1 VNPITQE
8 PASVNDG
15 QELWDEFVKKHEN
28 FKFVFNGHVLGDGT
42 GKRATLGNNGNVV
55 HQILANYQFNAEGG
69 QGDFR
74 VLEFKAD
81 GETVVVRTYSPS
93 LDRYNTAP
101 DQQFTLNMNQIPEP
115 PPPLGH
121 AVAGNLVATGE
132 TDPSSNTFNTVTVP
146 QSSAPGV
153 GTGQLNRGDYQ
164 PTFGGSTQTFGKG
177 ILLAT
182 ISQHSRPDF
191 MYDATHFRRAVV
203 DVGRNPYGD
212 GNLSLSIM
220 EAGSAPASG
229 VGTQNEVNF
238 NTSVAWFD
246 FASGFRGAHVNG
258 GTGILP
264 NGGFNGVAQSMV
276 TKTTTGR
283 YSVNLGVHSQDDGML
298 FATGNTNNNLVVQ
311 TSPAANGS
319 NWDVRVQLASAN
331 FSGTGTDTVPTASG
345 SDNAAHWSF
354 LYLDYKTPGLVG
366 GYFDGFTGT
375 NIKSAGNFTMMR
387 TGTGQYQLTVPGQS
401 PTTGM
406 LILTVAHQTTI
417 TGTTA
422 PDDNILTYDVGAGGT
437 FTINSYDLPDLGV
450 SPFGVQDTKFVWAFI
465 SFANPIEPYFLPGDF
480 NHDWL
485 VDNADYATWRSQFG
499 KTTGYMPADGNGDG
513 KVDAADYILWRK
525 YATSSGSGAITD
537 GAVPEPA
544 ALGLVAIV
552 GLSLALRR
560 RTGRN
565 CPSCSSLA
573 G

>member
-1 VNPITQE
+1 
-8 PASVNDG
+8 
-15 QELWDEFVKKHEN
+15 
-28 FKFVFNGHVLGDGT
+28 
-42 GKRATLGNNGNVV
+42 
-55 HQILANYQFNAEGG
+55 
-69 QGDFR
+69 
-74 VLEFKAD
+74 
-81 GETVVVRTYSPS
+81 
-93 LDRYNTAP
+93 
-101 DQQFTLNMNQIPEP
+101 
-115 PPPLGH
+115 
-121 AVAGNLVATGE
+121 
-132 TDPSSNTFNTVTVP
+132 
-146 QSSAPGV
+146 
-153 GTGQLNRGDYQ
+153 
-164 PTFGGSTQTFGKG
+164 
-177 ILLAT
+177 
-182 ISQHSRPDF
+182 
-191 MYDATHFRRAVV
+191 
-203 DVGRNPYGD
+203 
-212 GNLSLSIM
+212 
-220 EAGSAPASG
+220 
-229 VGTQNEVNF
+229 
-238 NTSVAWFD
+238 
-246 FASGFRGAHVNG
+246 
-258 GTGILP
+258 
-264 NGGFNGVAQSMV
+264 
-276 TKTTTGR
+276 
-283 YSVNLGVHSQDDGML
+283 
-298 FATGNTNNNLVVQ
+298 
-311 TSPAANGS
+311 
-319 NWDVRVQLASAN
+319 
-331 FSGTGTDTVPTASG
+331 
-345 SDNAAHWSF
+345 
-354 LYLDYKTPGLVG
+354 
-366 GYFDGFTGT
+366 
-375 NIKSAGNFTMMR
+375 MMR